1 MVSIPTVSAFRKLD
15 DAARFALAQQLEASN
30 SAFRAEGV
38 LLGEGRLCQLTHIA
52 TGLPFVLVPG
62 GRLGMGLDDAE
73 LVAAASRA
81 GGGPMARDCLEL
93 LRRDS
98 TPRHDVEIAPFLCAA
113 APVHRAAADAL
124 VGEYADKKF
133 PFWCDGPPTATT
145 VVAFPAAEVPAL
157 VVASGLRLVSEAE
170 WEWVARAADR
180 DSWLEG
186 DAERGCQRFTTAP
199 AWSTAAATNGFGMF
213 GLLAGEWVA
222 DGWHHGYASAPA
234 TGEPWDAPT
243 QPCVHR
249 GGAAQLY
256 PWQDPS
262 EILQGHVAFRAVAE
276 PDATFG
282 VRLALSL

>member
-124 VGEYADKKF
+124 LAEHPVREVAR
-133 PFWCDGPPTATT
+133 P
-145 VVAFPAAEVPAL
+145 VVELLLLAGAREAAAGYAAEGGEQAL
-157 VVASGLRLVSEAE
+157 AAGELGEAIRLFELARKRGDREVRI
-170 WEWVARAADR
+170 RAAD
-180 DSWLEG
+180 LHHNVGYTPYEG
-186 DAERGCQRFTTAP
+186 RVVKGWPTTVLSRGRIVVDGGVLRAERGTGRFVPRARFSTPRPPREREETA
-199 AWSTAAATNGFGMF
+199 WLGS
-213 GLLAGEWVA
+213 
-222 DGWHHGYASAPA
+222 
-234 TGEPWDAPT
+234 
-243 QPCVHR
+243 
-249 GGAAQLY
+249 
-256 PWQDPS
+256 
-262 EILQGHVAFRAVAE
+262 
-276 PDATFG
+276 
-282 VRLALSL
+282 